1 MLYNTAECLNE
12 RGGTLTHAHVH
23 TLTLVKSRL
32 CKQAQMNQ
40 VVFLVCLLG
49 KLLRSC
55 QSCRLLTVWIKTGGG
70 REREKGAV
78 CSCLCFCWSAVCSCC
93 LLTTAAITAELG
105 AFAAALLETA
115 GGTDVVERRRYA
127 GRTRCSVST
136 TAAPNAGG
144 ETVYS
149 KGIHAPSHTQTQ
161 H

>member
-55 QSCRLLTVWIKTGGG
+55 QSCRLLTVWIKTGGW
-70 REREKGAV
+70 REREGGCMLLFVFLLV
-78 CSCLCFCWSAVCSCC
+78 CRVLMLSSNDRS
-93 LLTTAAITAELG
+93 
-105 AFAAALLETA
+105 
-115 GGTDVVERRRYA
+115 DN
-127 GRTRCSVST
+127 S
-136 TAAPNAGG
+136 
-144 ETVYS
+144 
-149 KGIHAPSHTQTQ
+149 
-161 H
+161 